1 MSLARNRLS
10 VDSLKLNF
18 RKNIINNYN
27 ENNNNKKLSP
37 QKNIQFFKSAQ
48 LKKLK
53 TLLSL
58 NDAKILEIKRSK
70 AKYLSAFHLVSE
82 NDKYKNIQK
91 SIQNK
96 ILNISMEIITNC
108 KFEPDLKEFK
118 SQQSKLKIKNLASL
132 DKLTKKLAESNKLK
146 KSIHQSRNTAKL
158 TQLKEILNERN
169 RRIKRI
175 HNLYDSFGEDES
187 DKDKEQENYG

>member
-37 QKNIQFFKSAQ
+37 QKTIQFFKSAQ

-96 ILNISMEIITNC
+96 ILNISMKIIN
-108 KFEPDLKEFK
+108 
-118 SQQSKLKIKNLASL
+118 I
-132 DKLTKKLAESNKLK
+132 
-146 KSIHQSRNTAKL
+146 
-158 TQLKEILNERN
+158 
-169 RRIKRI
+169 
-175 HNLYDSFGEDES
+175 
-187 DKDKEQENYG
+187 